1 MFDKLVHMDRRVI
14 YGVVFLSLTIPLI
27 WPIGLGVVVGPETKQ
42 LYDMVE
48 ALPSGSAVIV
58 SMDTSPGGYGELSS
72 GSLALLNHLAEK
84 GIRVIGMGF
93 FDTGPSLLETAL
105 GGSKFRDKEYGVDY
119 VNLGYLAG
127 GETAMAKVA
136 KDILGSFP
144 RDYRGN
150 VTSDLPVMKG
160 ITSCEDISLIISIS
174 SGTPGVP
181 EWIRQVGDP
190 LGVPIATVIVA
201 VNVPNMTPYV
211 QSGQIVGMIPSM
223 KGAAGYESLMGT
235 AGLGTRGMD
244 AQSISHLTILGL
256 VVLGNVV
263 YFATKNTKPS
273 EGGAH

>member
-1 MFDKLVHMDRRVI
+1 MFEKLVHMDRRVI
-14 YGVVFLSLTIPLI
+14 YGVVFLSLSIPLI
-27 WPIGLGVVVGPETKQ
+27 WPIGLGVAVGPETKL
-42 LYDMVE
+42 LYDMVDS
-48 ALPSGSAVIV
+48 LSPGSAVIV

-72 GSLALLNHLAEK
+72 GALALLNHLAEK
-84 GIRVIGMGF
+84 EIRVIGMGF

-105 GGSKFRDKEYGVDY
+105 GGSDFRNKEYGIDY
-119 VNLGYLAG
+119 ANLGYLAG

-136 KDILGSFP
+136 KDIPGSFP

-150 VTSDLPVMKG
+150 VTSELPVMKG
-160 ITSCEDISLIISIS
+160 ITSCEDIALIISIS

-244 AQSISHLTILGL
+244 AQSISHLMILAL

-263 YFATKNTKPS
+263 HLATKDSKPS
-273 EGGAH
+273 EGGAR